1 MYLSYNSNTNIF
13 AYACYAILKTLK
25 HLSNSILF
33 LSMYVWYITI
43 YGLPSMYKL
52 SFNISGN
59 GKGIFWCCFHQGGC
73 RWKWGMYLIWV
84 AAAL

>member
-43 YGLPSMYKL
+43 YGLPSMYGTSYLLIFQEMEKEY
-52 SFNISGN
+52 SGVVFIKVDVDEN
-59 GKGIFWCCFHQGGC
+59 EV
-73 RWKWGMYLIWV
+73 RT
-84 AAAL
+84 